1 MNSAFLD
8 ITGAVVSRLQQDPA
22 IADVVYRARDK
33 QVPEGVATAL
43 NVQMDGAIPARGT
56 IHGAPIDWTTRVS
69 IECYARGTSGAPD
82 QLVDPLLLG
91 VYGRLAQDT
100 TLGGLVDDIGEPM
113 LEAEYSS
120 EGKKTG
126 WIRMTYVI
134 QHRTEN
140 LTLNNP

>member
-1 MNSAFLD
+1 
-8 ITGAVVSRLQQDPA
+8 
-22 IADVVYRARDK
+22 
-33 QVPEGVATAL
+33 
-43 NVQMDGAIPARGT
+43 
-56 IHGAPIDWTTRVS
+56 
-69 IECYARGTSGAPD
+69 
-82 QLVDPLLLG
+82 LG